1 MKIPA
6 AKNFITRTIKNNK
19 MKTNKI
25 LEVLRAL
32 GGFLVLM
39 YVPLV
44 IGMIWFD
51 LVFMLKLI
59 LSNTIVIL
67 SIIGVE
73 KIMKR
78 LTH

>member
-1 MKIPA
+1 
-6 AKNFITRTIKNNK
+6 